1 MSQVVPSP
9 ELPQNDS
16 EANASRPPEA
26 DALELF
32 RLTHLGKRDGWA
44 EAVAL
49 LTAAVDLI
57 SASWILGAV
66 ARSNNAGVIPLSA
79 VLLGVTGVAAGFYMG
94 RPWARHALLIT
105 LAVLTLIGWVK
116 WSEDARP
123 LLLMAFLFFTGCAL
137 FAHRSARNQ
146 LFFQRDVPRPALERY
161 RARQQDNP
169 MAHHAWRYGLA
180 ALITPLFAPL
190 AVFCG
195 AWALRLVVEGKA
207 RPPVGRAG
215 LAFGGLVL
223 GSAVLALWYFRGLEL
238 YIALT
243 SLLRDP
249 R

>member
-1 MSQVVPSP
+1 MDVIAPD
-9 ELPQNDS
+9 LPPNDG
-16 EANASRPPEA
+16 EAHASRPPA
-26 DALELF
+26 TDALELY

-49 LTAAVDLI
+49 LVAAVDVI
-57 SASWILGAV
+57 AAAWILGAL
-66 ARSNNAGVIPLSA
+66 ARPDNAWIVPLSA
-79 VLLGVTGVAAGFYMG
+79 VLLAVTGVAAGSYLG
-94 RPWARHALLIT
+94 RPWARQALLVT
-105 LAVLTLIGWVK
+105 PAVLTVIGWMK
-116 WSEDARP
+116 GSEDARP
-123 LLLMAFLFFTGCAL
+123 LLLMGGLFFTGLAL

-195 AWALRLVVEGKA
+195 AWGLRLVVREA
-207 RPPVGRAG
+207 RPRAA
-215 LAFGGLVL
+215 LALGGLVL
-223 GSAVLALWYFRGLEL
+223 GSAVLLLWYLHALEL

-243 SLLRDP
+243 RLLRDP